1 MKILLSFSFT
11 VLFAISSLY
20 AAGDTVSTEIIAPGV
35 VHTQYTLPG
44 PYTLDVLEVDVK
56 NPHITFETYKPAGG
70 LTKTTVQAAAND
82 RAGHR
87 VIGAVNADFFSFET
101 GWPINNQVVN
111 GKPVLGQ
118 TTVKSQFVFTKDR
131 KAYIDGFAFA
141 GKVIASNKNS
151 AAIQKMNYTRAADQM
166 QLYTSFK
173 GGSTGTDASG
183 SEAVLNLLS
192 PAWVMNDTLL
202 FTVTQTG
209 AGNSAI
215 PSNGAVL
222 SGSGTAATFIN
233 SNITIG
239 DTIKLVLNYSPRTA
253 GQSVKSILQV
263 IAGNGRIIKGG
274 VPYPTIGD
282 YDGSGQS
289 FNDARHPRTF
299 VGQNADSS
307 KVYLCTV
314 DGRQASSIGMNFT
327 EMAAFLQKLGIT
339 NAFNLDGGGSTTMVV
354 RGNVVNAPSDPGGER
369 SVANTLQVIST
380 APVGS
385 LNFLD
390 MRESRAEVF
399 QGLSRQFHADGRDEY
414 YNPLPLPGTVAWS
427 CDTAIGSISQT
438 GLFSAKN
445 VNDSGWVFVRY
456 NSIAD
461 SARVYV
467 RIVKEIRLYPTAL
480 SMVPGEQV
488 VLSIRGIDTGNNG
501 VLLEGDQVFT
511 SIAGPGIHY
520 LNSNRTVTASGFGKG
535 TLAVTLDT
543 VTAKINYDFTGN
555 DTALVVERFNDL
567 FLWGKDV
574 AGTDPDNVF
583 FGLSTDTLVS
593 APNAY
598 RIFYSFPTADAVT
611 ASLLTDLPLASRPD
625 SLYLK
630 VYGNGGGHQLQL
642 QFTDKDGELFY
653 ITSPAVVSWNGSW
666 QTVGFKMINAKPVT
680 GGSLDFPITL
690 KEVRVAIGET
700 GASGG
705 KAVGTIFLDD
715 IMVHYPNRAVAPQV
729 LFDFNAGVTGWLQPS
744 QGNTAQLIGIVIA
757 SSSISYSTEHP
768 YEGSGSGK
776 FTYVDDAASTADW
789 NVRIARGTTSELG
802 SMLRGSYIGAWV
814 WADGTLNFT
823 LRTVIRDG
831 NGQICSGPA
840 FPVNHIGWKLIG
852 TKLDENLF
860 TPYLTA
866 GKITDTGNKF
876 NGFRITAAHADVSGK
891 TKSFYV
897 DKMVNSA
904 LTVPSGFIDFGAV
917 WDSNS
922 NQVKISWGVNSEISI
937 SRYAVE
943 RSTNGTTFPEVGTVA
958 AKGNTDTTAR
968 YTFYDNIGSLNSA
981 TYRIRQITNDGGQVT
996 TPSIAFSLTGVDGGH
1011 FSPLTFSLD
1020 QNYPNPFNPATTI
1033 AFQLPSE
1040 ARTNLS
1046 VYDILGRKISTIL
1059 DQEVAAGNH
1068 TVTWDSSNVAS
1079 GIYFYRLS
1087 SGNYVDTKKMVVAK

>member
-1 MKILLSFSFT
+1 MKQLLS
-11 VLFAISSLY
+11 VLTLLLLTGSSLL

-118 TTVKSQFVFTKDR
+118 STVKSQFVFTKGR
-131 KAYIDGFAFA
+131 KAYIDGFSFA
-141 GKVIASNKNS
+141 GKVIAANNTTAS
-151 AAIQKMNYTRAADQM
+151 IQKMNYTRAADQM
-166 QLYTSFK
+166 QLYTSYK
-173 GGSTGTDASG
+173 GATTGTDASG
-183 SEAVLNLLS
+183 SEAVLQLLS
-192 PAWVMNDTLL
+192 PDWVMNDTLR
-202 FTVTQTG
+202 FIVAQKGT
-209 AGNSAI
+209 GNSSI
-215 PSNGAVL
+215 PANGAVL
-222 SGSGTAATFIN
+222 SGAGTAATFITT
-233 SNITIG
+233 NIAAG
-239 DTIKLVLNYSPRTA
+239 DTIRLVLNYNPRTA
-253 GQSVKSILQV
+253 GTSVREVMQV
-263 IAGNGRIIKGG
+263 IAGNGRIIKDG

-299 VGQNADSS
+299 IGQNADSS

-314 DGRQASSIGMNFT
+314 DGRQASSIGMNFA

-354 RGNVVNAPSDPGGER
+354 RGNVVNSPSDPGGER

-380 APVGS
+380 APVGT
-385 LNFLD
+385 LHFLD

-399 QGLSRQFHADGRDEY
+399 QGLTAQFHADGRDEY
-414 YNPLPLPGTVAWS
+414 YNPLPLPGEVVWS
-427 CDTAIGSISQT
+427 CDSAIGTISAT

-456 NSIAD
+456 NTIAD

-501 VLLEGDQVFT
+501 VVLEGDQVFT
-511 SIAGPGIHY
+511 SISGPGIHY
-520 LNSNRTVTASGFGKG
+520 LNSTRTVTASGFGKG
-535 TLAVTLDT
+535 TFAVTLDT
-543 VTAKINYDFTGN
+543 VTTKINYDFTGN
-555 DTALVVERFNDL
+555 DTTLPVERFHDL
-567 FLWGKDV
+567 FLWRQDV
-574 AGTDPDNVF
+574 TGTDPDNVF
-583 FGLSTDTLVS
+583 FGLSADTVVS
-593 APNAY
+593 APHAY
-598 RIFYSFPTADAVT
+598 RVFYSFPTADAVT

-642 QFTDKDGELFY
+642 QFTDKDGELFS
-653 ITSPAVVSWNGSW
+653 ITSPTAVTWNGSW
-666 QTVGFKMINAKPVT
+666 QNVGFKMVNAKPVT
-680 GGSLDFPITL
+680 AGTLDFPITL
-690 KEVRVAIGET
+690 KEVRIAIGET
-700 GASGG
+700 GASGS

-744 QGNTAQLIGIVIA
+744 QGNTAQLVGIVIA

-789 NVRIARGTTSELG
+789 NVRITRGTTSELG
-802 SMLRGSYIGAWV
+802 SMLRGSYIGAWI
-814 WADGTLNFT
+814 WADGTLNIT

-840 FPVNHIGWKLIG
+840 FPVNHVGWKLIG

-876 NGFRITAAHADVSGK
+876 NGFRLQAAHADVNGK
-891 TKSFYV
+891 TKSFFV

-904 LTVPSGFIDFGAV
+904 LTVPSGFIDFGAA
-917 WDSNS
+917 WDSTG
-922 NQVKISWGVNSEISI
+922 NQVKVSWGVNSEISI
-937 SRYAVE
+937 NRYVVE
-943 RSTNGTTFPEVGTVA
+943 RSTNGVAFPEVGSVT

-968 YTFYDNIGSLNSA
+968 YTFYDNIGSLTSA

-1011 FSPLTFSLD
+1011 FSPLTFSLE
-1020 QNYPNPFNPATTI
+1020 QNYPNPFNPTTTI
-1033 AFQLPSE
+1033 PFRLPAA
-1040 ARTNLS
+1040 ARTNLT
-1046 VYDILGRKISTIL
+1046 VYDILGRKISTLL
-1059 DQEVAAGNH
+1059 DQEVAAGSH
-1068 TVTWDSSNVAS
+1068 AVTWDSSNVAS

-1087 SGNYVDTKKMVVAK
+1087 SGNYVDTKK